1 MALVLTGMGVTS
13 LSMSA
18 GSLPEVRFTLR
29 SHTLATCEQMASAA
43 LAAPD
48 ADSARAA
55 VVELLDDEARAVL
68 AAE

>member
-1 MALVLTGMGVTS
+1 
-13 LSMSA
+13 
-18 GSLPEVRFTLR
+18 
-29 SHTLATCEQMASAA
+29 MASAA